1 ATDDTQPPSPDSSTN
16 FNSHLL
22 FNPTLTSSLAAPSP
36 LTTSATTVA
45 TLSGLQSGNENGI
58 LIHVLRT
65 EDLIADKL
73 KSKPLL
79 LEKLS
84 HLLIRVELGNH
95 QRQAKRSPDA
105 QDAKDSPLVPLGLTA
120 PEVLNIADKYMSEG
134 IVAALLSVTQEPLIV
149 EAVREDN
156 TPVQAEAYKVTI
168 GIKIL
173 EVEGMSLAE
182 TDLPAVDLL
191 HLIVHPD
198 QADPSKVATVTT
210 LAPEALVDPQ
220 PAASAFA
227 TGNMG
232 PAAMLDAALDSTR
245 ASLESTLHALSNA
258 MQGMAAHASGMLNGS
273 RPRKPCHKHHHNH
286 HKGAAPKTHAKPIEL
301 AAATKA
307 PEPHQPVSRHSFR
320 HRLACF
326 AKMVAR
332 SSLAVLL
339 VALPFAL
346 VFLVFTFI
354 ISSLLRRR
362 LNSESSASTIPPAY
376 QAIPVDE
383 KFNDEQQVIV
393 ISVQDADKN

>member
-1 ATDDTQPPSPDSSTN
+1 MWPAYLT
-16 FNSHLL
+16 FLL
-22 FNPTLTSSLAAPSP
+22 AALTASSLAAPSP

-84 HLLIRVELGNH
+84 HLLIRVELGNQSVAVNGH
-95 QRQAKRSPDA
+95 SLPMLPGSHPLEVSVKLKEVQMLKMP
-105 QDAKDSPLVPLGLTA
+105 KDSPLVPLGLTA

-182 TDLPAVDLL
+182 TDLPA
-191 HLIVHPD
+191 
-198 QADPSKVATVTT
+198 
-210 LAPEALVDPQ
+210 

-307 PEPHQPVSRHSFR
+307 LNLISPSAATHSATGWHASPR
-320 HRLACF
+320 WLLVHPR
-326 AKMVAR
+326 R
-332 SSLAVLL
+332 SL

-354 ISSLLRRR
+354 ISPS
-362 LNSESSASTIPPAY
+362 SVVDSTGESSASTIPPAY

-393 ISVQDADKN
+393 ISFKT